1 MSIDNSIVKKIAK
14 LSRIKIKADSEN
26 QIKEELNNILG
37 WVETL
42 QKVDTSKVEPML
54 SVLNEQMPMRNDKV
68 ENDTDN
74 HEDILSNA
82 PEKKSGFFVVPKVV
96 E

>member
-68 ENDTDN
+68 ENDTNN
-74 HEDILSNA
+74 HEEILSNA